1 MNFKITGTGSCVPD
15 ITKTNTEFLNSNFFD
30 DDGNQI
36 ERSNPEIIDKFQSI
50 TGINE
55 RKYVSD
61 EIKSSDLAAVAA
73 RNAIKDS
80 NIDQESLDY
89 IIVAHNFGDISSNS
103 NQIDTLPSLSSKVKS
118 ILKIK
123 NPKCVAYDIIC
134 GCPGWVEGVIQAK
147 SFIKSGMAK
156 KCLIIGCDTL
166 SRVSDSNDR
175 DSMIYADGSGAIILE
190 SNDSTSSGILSHNSA
205 TYTFDGENDFL
216 YYGASCNPEISKNSN
231 QKYIKMHGRKVYEF
245 ALNNVPN
252 AMKDCFDKS
261 KCKIENLK
269 KIFIHQA
276 NKKMD
281 EAIIKRFYRL
291 YKVPQPEN
299 ILPMNIE
306 EYGNS
311 SVATIPTLFDLVKK
325 SDYKGHKL
333 NTGDIIMFA
342 SVGAGMNINAI
353 TYQV

>member
-1 MNFKITGTGSCVPD
+1 MNFKITGTGSCIPD
-15 ITKTNTEFLNSNFFD
+15 ITKTNTEFLNSSFFD

-36 ERSNPEIIDKFQSI
+36 ESSNPEIIDKFQSI

-73 RNAIKDS
+73 KNAIIDS
-80 NIDQESLDY
+80 NVDQESLDY

-291 YKVPQPEN
+291 YKVSQPEN

>member
-1 MNFKITGTGSCVPD
+1 MNYKITGTGSCIPD
-15 ITKTNTEFLNSNFFD
+15 ITKKNTEFLNNSFYD

-36 ERSNPEIIDKFQSI
+36 ESSNPDIIEKFQSI

-55 RKYVSD
+55 RKYVSGK
-61 EIKSSDLAAVAA
+61 IKSSDLAAVAA
-73 RNAIKDS
+73 EKAIEDS
-80 NIDQESLDY
+80 KIDQESLDY
-89 IIVAHNFGDISSNS
+89 IIVAHNFGDISCDST
-103 NQIDTLPSLSSKVKS
+103 QIDTLPSLASKVKT
-118 ILKIK
+118 ILKIR

-147 SFIKSGMAK
+147 SFIKSGMAN
-156 KCLIIGCDTL
+156 KCLIIGSDTL
-166 SRVSDSNDR
+166 SRVFDSNDR

-190 SNDSTSSGILSHNSA
+190 SDKSDDCGILSHNSA
-205 TYTFDGENDFL
+205 TYTFEGENEFI
-216 YYGASCNPEISKNSN
+216 YYGSSYHPEINKNSN
-231 QKYIKMHGRKVYEF
+231 QKYIKMQGRKVYEF
-245 ALNNVPN
+245 ALTNVPA
-252 AMKDCFDKS
+252 AMKDCFDES
-261 KCKIENLK
+261 NCKIENLK

-291 YKVPQPEN
+291 YKTSPPVDV
-299 ILPMNIE
+299 LPMNIE

-325 SDYKGHKL
+325 SDYQGHKL
-333 NTGDIIMFA
+333 NKGDLIMFA

-353 TYQV
+353 TYKI

>member
-73 RNAIKDS
+73 QKAIKDS

-147 SFIKSGMAK
+147 SFIKSGMAT

-190 SNDSTSSGILSHNSA
+190 SNDSSSSGILSHNSA
-205 TYTFDGENDFL
+205 TYTFEGENDFL
-216 YYGASCNPEISKNSN
+216 YYGASCNPKINKNSN

-252 AMKDCFDKS
+252 AMKDCFDES

>member
-80 NIDQESLDY
+80 NIDKESLDY

-147 SFIKSGMAK
+147 SFIKSGMAT

-190 SNDSTSSGILSHNSA
+190 SNDSSSSGILSHNSA
-205 TYTFDGENDFL
+205 TYTFEGENDFL
-216 YYGASCNPEISKNSN
+216 YYGAPCNPEINKNSN

-252 AMKDCFDKS
+252 AMKDCFDES

>member
-1 MNFKITGTGSCVPD
+1 MNFKITGTGSCIPD

-73 RNAIKDS
+73 QKAIKDS

-103 NQIDTLPSLSSKVKS
+103 SQIDTLPSLSSKVKAK
-118 ILKIK
+118 LKIK

-147 SFIKSGMAK
+147 SFIKSGMAN

-190 SNDSTSSGILSHNSA
+190 SNDSSSSGILSHNSA
-205 TYTFDGENDFL
+205 TYTFDGENEFL
-216 YYGASCNPEISKNSN
+216 YYGGSCNPEINKNSN

-252 AMKDCFDKS
+252 AMKDCFDES

-325 SDYKGHKL
+325 NDYQGHKL